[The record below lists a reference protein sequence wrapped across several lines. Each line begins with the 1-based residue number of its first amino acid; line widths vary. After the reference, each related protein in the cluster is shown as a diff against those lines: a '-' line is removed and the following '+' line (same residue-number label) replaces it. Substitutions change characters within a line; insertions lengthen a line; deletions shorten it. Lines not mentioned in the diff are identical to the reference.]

1 MERLT
6 KYVSGLIELFLLG
19 IIFLIALP
27 FRVLYS
33 LGNRL
38 VSR

>member
-1 MERLT
+1 MERFKSYMNNL
-6 KYVSGLIELFLLG
+6 VELILLG

-27 FRVLYS
+27 FRLIYNLS
-33 LGNRL
+33 SRL

>member
-1 MERLT
+1 MERLSQ
-6 KYVSGLIELFLLG
+6 YIGGLIELFLLG

-27 FRVLYS
+27 FRILYS
-33 LGNRL
+33 LANRL